1 MLLKIVEGVRREVGT
16 CRRGVASGAGYF
28 RWYRG
33 GGVRLS
39 DWSDVGGVHRALSD
53 VKGRL

>member
-28 RWYRG
+28 GWYRG